1 MHPYS
6 FPGGFL
12 TFGFYLGGPA
22 ADATGFSNSRD
33 YCPAATVAAPSDTYP
48 YAAGINIQS
57 YMTPF
62 AIFTQR
68 TLREII
74 FGQLMF
80 TLTLSSHLP
89 LLLLLLS
96 SILTPSPLP
105 PSAVEAATPSFEGC
119 SPSDSSGQ
127 YFIARYQNIPA
138 FSVAP
143 GDIIVFTSTQRIGFA
158 SIDFGTDPEPLYT
171 AVVYDSEATSRGF
184 DALGNYEMQFI
195 ISAPYTFP
203 GGQAFNIRFQKG
215 GLGAQRGVPTSG
227 FCYMVTG
234 RLTDASR

>member
-48 YAAGINIQS
+48 YAAGINLQS

-105 PSAVEAATPSFEGC
+105 PLQLRQLLLRLKVVPLLILLDNISLPDIRIFQPSVLLLET
-119 SPSDSSGQ
+119 SLSSQ
-127 YFIARYQNIPA
+127 
-138 FSVAP
+138 VHK
-143 GDIIVFTSTQRIGFA
+143 
-158 SIDFGTDPEPLYT
+158 E
-171 AVVYDSEATSRGF
+171 
-184 DALGNYEMQFI
+184 
-195 ISAPYTFP
+195 
-203 GGQAFNIRFQKG
+203 
-215 GLGAQRGVPTSG
+215 
-227 FCYMVTG
+227 
-234 RLTDASR
+234 